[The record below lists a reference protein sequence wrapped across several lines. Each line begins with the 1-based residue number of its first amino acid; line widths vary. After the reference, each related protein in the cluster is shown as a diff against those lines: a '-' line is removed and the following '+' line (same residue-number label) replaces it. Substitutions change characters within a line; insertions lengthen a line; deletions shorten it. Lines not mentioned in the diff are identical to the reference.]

1 MKKLIAM
8 LLALVMVLA
17 LAACGGNE
25 GTTGSTTGSTNGS
38 TTGSTNGTTQSTQS
52 TNGNTFDAL
61 AKDEGTMTYA
71 EYMAAELDSEVVV
84 ECFVQATQGWWDN
97 KIVVYAQDPEGAYF
111 MYNMECSEE
120 DSARLVPGTKIKVTG
135 FKAAYKGEVEI
146 IDCTFEIMEGTW
158 IAEATD
164 VTELLDSADLIN
176 YQNMFVAI
184 QGASVAPSYDANGNK
199 VAFLYNWNGSGEP
212 GSDLYF
218 NINVG
223 GKIYN
228 MCVESYLCGD
238 GTAVYD
244 AVEALNI
251 GDVIDLEGFLYW
263 YDGVNPHITNVTV
276 KGNVMNKAE
285 GTMTYAE
292 YAAAEMDTE
301 VVIECYVQA
310 TQGWWD
316 NKIVVYAQDMD
327 GAYFMYNME
336 CSEEDSAKLVPGAK
350 IRVTGFKA
358 AYKGEVEVIDC
369 TFEVLE
375 GTWIA
380 PAFDVTNLLASADL
394 INYQN
399 MFAAIKGAKV
409 VASVDAN
416 GNEVAFLYNWNG
428 SGVAGNDLYF
438 NIEVGGVVYNMCV
451 ESYLCGDGTAVY
463 DAVEALNIGDVINLE
478 GFLYWYDGV
487 NPHITSVEV
496 VG

>member
-1 MKKLIAM
+1 MLYNDLVKINHPNKEEKPMKKT
-8 LLALVMVLA
+8 LALVLA
-17 LAACGGNE
+17 LMMVVALFAGCNNDPQP
-25 GTTGSTTGSTNGS
+25 TTPTEPSTPVSTV
-38 TTGSTNGTTQSTQS
+38 
-52 TNGNTFDAL
+52 
-61 AKDEGTMTYA
+61 MTHA
-71 EYMAAELDSEVVV
+71 EYLSAAE
-84 ECFVQATQGWWDN
+84 
-97 KIVVYAQDPEGAYF
+97 
-111 MYNMECSEE
+111 
-120 DSARLVPGTKIKVTG
+120 
-135 FKAAYKGEVEI
+135 
-146 IDCTFEIMEGTW
+146 
-158 IAEATD
+158 
-164 VTELLDSADLIN
+164 
-176 YQNMFVAI
+176 
-184 QGASVAPSYDANGNK
+184 DA
-199 VAFLYNWNGSGEP
+199 
-212 GSDLYF
+212 
-218 NINVG
+218 
-223 GKIYN
+223 
-228 MCVESYLCGD
+228 
-238 GTAVYD
+238 
-244 AVEALNI
+244 AVE
-251 GDVIDLEGFLYW
+251 V
-263 YDGVNPHITNVTV
+263 
-276 KGNVMNKAE
+276 
-285 GTMTYAE
+285 
-292 YAAAEMDTE
+292 
-301 VVIECYVQA
+301 ECYVQA
-310 TQGWWD
+310 TQCWWD